1 METLPQPQDEQADT
15 TDAAYAEELRQE
27 ARNDP
32 WVLDAIFHREFA
44 AEQIIRGGHNHHA
57 PEAAVQELDHWRQ
70 EVVRRKLQMGIED

>member
-1 METLPQPQDEQADT
+1 METLPQPQDEHVDT
-15 TDAAYAEELRQE
+15 TDAAYAAELRQE

-32 WVLDAIFHREFA
+32 WVLEAILHREFA
-44 AEQIIRGGHNHHA
+44 AGQIIRAGRIQHA